1 MTICFSN
8 DWQFSEDGVQFHSVT
23 LPHNAKEVPLQYF
36 DEKMYQHSYIYRKF
50 FDLDLSQHQRAFFV
64 FEGVMAEAKI
74 VVNGQELVTHK
85 GGYTE
90 FTCEITHAV
99 CKGKNE
105 VVVLVNSSEKQNIPP
120 FGHTIDYLTFSGI
133 YRDVTLK
140 VTDEVAIEEV
150 FAQPS
155 DVLTDN
161 IKLNVSFVADAS
173 VEQIRTF
180 NCEINGQ
187 KQELTTRLQA
197 GKNQLSIS
205 FDQLDV
211 SLWDIDHPNLY
222 SLRLETSGEQWE
234 EKIGFR
240 EAKFTDHGFLLNG
253 NPIKLVG
260 LNRHQSYPYVG
271 YAMPKRVQ
279 EKDADILKNEL
290 NLNLVR
296 TSHYPQSKHFLNR
309 CDELGLLVFEEIP
322 GWQYIGDAQWK
333 EIAKNNVKE
342 MILAHR
348 NHPSIILW
356 GVRINESADD
366 DEFYLQTNQ
375 IAKSFDSSRQTGG
388 VRCFENSHLLEDVYT
403 MNDFIWGFTE
413 ERLRSPKQVTGLEKD
428 VPYLVTEF
436 AGHMYPTKSYDQ
448 EERMIQHIHRH
459 MEVHAKA
466 AQDDTISG
474 AIGWCAF
481 DYQTHQNFG
490 SGDRICYHGV
500 MDIFRLPKMASYF
513 YKSQKSPKKEVVM
526 ELASRWAYGE
536 RNMGGV
542 YPLEVYTNCDYVE
555 IFLNGKTVPEAKAY
569 PDHTAYPGILHPPCI
584 IGEYEDRWGMPF
596 EDAKLV
602 GYIDQQPVI
611 EREYTASPILSELY
625 VACDDHT
632 LYGTVQDATRVVVK
646 ALDQKGNILPFAF
659 FPLRIEV
666 SGPIML
672 VGDDM
677 ASLIGGKYAFW
688 IKTTGQTGKG
698 KIKVKSPS
706 LSQETEILIV

>member
-296 TSHYPQSKHFLNR
+296 TSHYPQSKHF
-309 CDELGLLVFEEIP
+309 DI
-322 GWQYIGDAQWK
+322 
-333 EIAKNNVKE
+333 VK
-342 MILAHR
+342 
-348 NHPSIILW
+348 
-356 GVRINESADD
+356 
-366 DEFYLQTNQ
+366 
-375 IAKSFDSSRQTGG
+375 
-388 VRCFENSHLLEDVYT
+388 
-403 MNDFIWGFTE
+403 
-413 ERLRSPKQVTGLEKD
+413 
-428 VPYLVTEF
+428 
-436 AGHMYPTKSYDQ
+436 
-448 EERMIQHIHRH
+448 
-459 MEVHAKA
+459 
-466 AQDDTISG
+466 IS
-474 AIGWCAF
+474 
-481 DYQTHQNFG
+481 
-490 SGDRICYHGV
+490 
-500 MDIFRLPKMASYF
+500 
-513 YKSQKSPKKEVVM
+513 
-526 ELASRWAYGE
+526 
-536 RNMGGV
+536 
-542 YPLEVYTNCDYVE
+542 
-555 IFLNGKTVPEAKAY
+555 
-569 PDHTAYPGILHPPCI
+569 
-584 IGEYEDRWGMPF
+584 
-596 EDAKLV
+596 
-602 GYIDQQPVI
+602 
-611 EREYTASPILSELY
+611 
-625 VACDDHT
+625 
-632 LYGTVQDATRVVVK
+632 
-646 ALDQKGNILPFAF
+646 
-659 FPLRIEV
+659 
-666 SGPIML
+666 
-672 VGDDM
+672 
-677 ASLIGGKYAFW
+677 
-688 IKTTGQTGKG
+688 
-698 KIKVKSPS
+698 
-706 LSQETEILIV
+706 